1 MRVLSLVVLLA
12 IMPIQANAGFT
23 NGNDLIHDLKQCGAK
38 DEQPAYA
45 CGVARG
51 YIEAVHDST
60 ENETCTPMSLTMDE
74 LIPVVRKIMEDN
86 PADLHYMASSIVK
99 AAILEAWPCP
109 E

>member
-23 NGNDLIHDLKQCGAK
+23 NGNDLIHDLKQCDAK

-51 YIEAVHDST
+51 YIEGVHDST
-60 ENETCTPMSLTMDE
+60 ENETCTPMSLTLDE
-74 LIPVVRKIMEDN
+74 LIPVVRKIIEDN
-86 PADLHYMASSIVK
+86 PADSHYMASSIVK